1 MSTQARYR
9 RRYQIWR
16 ILDHITGKGIPAV
29 RFTNQ
34 RNKIINNILSK
45 KLVDT
50 TTGEIRQVDRRK
62 DLSKKQFKDQYLK
75 KGIPVVMEGKANDWK
90 CVKKWSIDWLYDNYC
105 NDEVAIFNPLDSNT
119 GKVNYNIEETTLKMV
134 IEAMKIGDT
143 TKYSR
148 FNRLLYD
155 HPELLDDFNWKW
167 LYKMRNNISSGK
179 TFQVFIG
186 GKGTNT
192 TLHCASEHN
201 LFTQVYGEKLLFLY
215 APKSDIL
222 LDPPITRSPY
232 FYSKFNPENPNLNE
246 FPAAKYLCT
255 WECILK
261 PGDVLFNPPLWWHQ
275 VKNLSHSIGV
285 GFRWFSPFDSFRGSF
300 INTLMTI
307 LSTNP
312 PIWTAN
318 KYRTDFARI
327 FKYMNNKSKINV

>member
-1 MSTQARYR
+1 
-9 RRYQIWR
+9 
-16 ILDHITGKGIPAV
+16 
-29 RFTNQ
+29 
-34 RNKIINNILSK
+34 
-45 KLVDT
+45 
-50 TTGEIRQVDRRK
+50 
-62 DLSKKQFKDQYLK
+62 
-75 KGIPVVMEGKANDWK
+75 
-90 CVKKWSIDWLYDNYC
+90 
-105 NDEVAIFNPLDSNT
+105 
-119 GKVNYNIEETTLKMV
+119 
-134 IEAMKIGDT
+134 
-143 TKYSR
+143 
-148 FNRLLYD
+148 
-155 HPELLDDFNWKW
+155 
-167 LYKMRNNISSGK
+167 MRNNISSGK

-201 LFTQVYGEKLLFLY
+201 LFTQVYGEKHWFLY
-215 APKSDIL
+215 APKSDFL
-222 LDPPITRSPY
+222 LNPPITRSPY

-246 FPAAKYLCT
+246 FPAAKYLST

-285 GFRWFSPFDSFRGSF
+285 GFRWFSPFDSFRASF